1 MLELGGFAETLNGLP
16 KVRFLGRVQLVAWCD
31 QCTNEQKENRTMSE
45 NNNVHTID
53 FSLTW
58 ETAVEYLLIAMESH
72 AKKSYFKQ
80 DEDGESPRDVIRENL
95 RCCGQVAD
103 LARRNMTV

>member
-1 MLELGGFAETLNGLP
+1 
-16 KVRFLGRVQLVAWCD
+16 
-31 QCTNEQKENRTMSE
+31 MSE

-58 ETAVEYLLIAMESH
+58 EKAVEYLLVAIESH

-80 DEDGESPRDVIRENL
+80 DEDGESPRDVIRDNL
-95 RCCGQVAD
+95 RRCGQVAD
-103 LARRNMTV
+103 LARRNVEVK